1 MMGWSVANNQFN
13 KIGGERL
20 SFTYMFPYA
29 LISGLMVPRQDDVG
43 IFIIIVPSPGI
54 TAELVDLLMGQ
65 RPSLQNVYNDVIS
78 AAYEVEAFEMFAP
91 LMEDEN
97 FDYAC
102 LGPAIMYYAVLI
114 PGMKK
119 LMLNCDDVFLNLVT
133 KNQTRWSSEQ
143 LMQYKTI
150 QIRDPIEYLRSRL
163 SNPTLKAAI
172 GYIPMKQAIHDV
184 VLYICAVKDKQSKKT
199 LWTIAMLEI
208 PTMSMSTIKE
218 HLTGCHNITTTA
230 LFDVD
235 KLADI
240 VIIKPNVICKLKHTK
255 LPQKIT
261 NMEVIKTTNDT
272 VVTFEVNNTIVEL
285 YPNDDIRLHQIIV
298 KSKTE
303 IVTNAFPNSGCHHVI
318 EILLNRDTTDRLQ
331 DVKVNWA
338 TKLKDMR
345 IITKKLSYPLN
356 FTKTMSIIMDE
367 VLKYNTVVLLMSDK
381 LPSAFKTAKS
391 KEKYQPMLAPEAI
404 KIYAPDAIVF
414 SLMRDTIGLIHVSQQ
429 QNVKKLEVDFE
440 EYDIL
445 EDRKQIVEKATHISS
460 ATNVFKRIHNV
471 WKRIT
476 KMTSTTKSSENTP
489 QTVLESFKQGLNAV
503 TAETGLGLT
512 HMFVILSV
520 MIILIVFWPYV
531 KWLLFFPILGM
542 NAMFAK
548 PVPGILGYFSKEMVP
563 WTAKATGAVLN
574 ALYLFVAAAV
584 MASVTTKE
592 KKPVEEGKV

>member
-1 MMGWSVANNQFN
+1 
-13 KIGGERL
+13 
-20 SFTYMFPYA
+20 
-29 LISGLMVPRQDDVG
+29 MVPRQDDVG

-218 HLTGCHNITTTA
+218 HLTCCHNITKTA

-235 KLADI
+235 
-240 VIIKPNVICKLKHTK
+240 
-255 LPQKIT
+255 
-261 NMEVIKTTNDT
+261 
-272 VVTFEVNNTIVEL
+272 
-285 YPNDDIRLHQIIV
+285 
-298 KSKTE
+298 
-303 IVTNAFPNSGCHHVI
+303 
-318 EILLNRDTTDRLQ
+318 
-331 DVKVNWA
+331 
-338 TKLKDMR
+338 
-345 IITKKLSYPLN
+345 
-356 FTKTMSIIMDE
+356 
-367 VLKYNTVVLLMSDK
+367 
-381 LPSAFKTAKS
+381 
-391 KEKYQPMLAPEAI
+391 
-404 KIYAPDAIVF
+404 
-414 SLMRDTIGLIHVSQQ
+414 
-429 QNVKKLEVDFE
+429 
-440 EYDIL
+440 
-445 EDRKQIVEKATHISS
+445 
-460 ATNVFKRIHNV
+460 
-471 WKRIT
+471 
-476 KMTSTTKSSENTP
+476 
-489 QTVLESFKQGLNAV
+489 
-503 TAETGLGLT
+503 
-512 HMFVILSV
+512 
-520 MIILIVFWPYV
+520 
-531 KWLLFFPILGM
+531 
-542 NAMFAK
+542 
-548 PVPGILGYFSKEMVP
+548 
-563 WTAKATGAVLN
+563 
-574 ALYLFVAAAV
+574 
-584 MASVTTKE
+584 
-592 KKPVEEGKV
+592 